1 MFLFIFMIMLM
12 LMLVLMS
19 IFRIMLVLVLVL
31 KLIYIYDYAHAR
43 LLSVVRTHMDALKT
57 ACGAFASARH
67 GARHAKTGP
76 DAVIQFVGMTPLVH
90 GT

>member
-1 MFLFIFMIMLM
+1 MIMLM
-12 LMLVLMS
+12 LL
-19 IFRIMLVLVLVL
+19 LVLVLVL